1 MLKLSNICK
10 STSTVKLWFDG
21 KAVESSTTEWID
33 LTNPATNEVISKVP
47 MTTKSEMQRAVE
59 SCKKAFKSWS
69 NTSIITRQQKIFNL
83 AQLIRRDKVYF
94 FLLREPRSSPSLK
107 KLQATSQLNKA
118 KLWPMQKAMFSEA
131 CGCFVEV
138 VEHASSVTSL
148 QMGETMQ
155 NIATNMDTYSYRV
168 PIGVCAGIIPFNFP
182 AMIPLWMFPI
192 ALATGNTMLLKPSE
206 QDPGACMILM
216 ELAKEAGI
224 PDGCLNVIHG
234 KHDAVDFLC
243 THPDIR
249 AISFVGSDTVV
260 VLFVCIMLLFQL
272 FKFPSHFGQ
281 GRHVYELAAKSG
293 KRIQANT
300 GAKNHAVILPDA
312 DPEHTINQLVAAAF
326 GAAGQRC
333 MALSVA
339 VFVGSARHWIPNLV
353 RCAKMVRVGSGDNPN
368 VDMGPLISEDA
379 KRRILACINRA
390 EEQGAT
396 VLLDGR
402 HLIVQGYE
410 KGNFI
415 GPTILADV
423 KPTMECY
430 KSEIFGPV
438 LCVITVSSLQEALE
452 LINANRFGNG
462 TSIFTGSGWSARKF
476 VHEVDVGQVGI
487 NVPIPVPLP
496 MFSFTGSR
504 ASFYG
509 DLNFYG
515 KAGVNFFT
523 QLKTVTQLWREKN
536 QATEQQDGSPV
547 ELAFPV
553 QR

>member
-10 STSTVKLWFDG
+10 VNNILVVVNMFLKGKKIHLSFSTFQSMSTVKLWFDG

-47 MTTKSEMQRAVE
+47 MTTKSEMERAVE
-59 SCKKAFKSWS
+59 SSKKAFKLWS

-83 AQLIRRDKVYF
+83 AQLIRRDKK
-94 FLLREPRSSPSLK
+94 RIASSITTEQGKTLADAEGDVFRG
-107 KLQATSQLNKA
+107 LQ
-118 KLWPMQKAMFSEA
+118 
-131 CGCFVEV
+131 V

-148 QMGETMQ
+148 QMGETLQ

-168 PIGVCAGIIPFNFP
+168 PIGVCAGIVPFNFP

-249 AISFVGSDTVV
+249 AISFVGSDAV
-260 VLFVCIMLLFQL
+260 
-272 FKFPSHFGQ
+272 

-293 KRIQANT
+293 KRIQANS

-312 DPEHTINQLVAAAF
+312 DPEYTINQLVAAAF

-339 VFVGSARHWIPNLV
+339 VFVDSARHLIPNLV
-353 RCAKMVRVGSGDNPN
+353 ECAKAVRVGSGDNAN
-368 VDMGPLISEDA
+368 VDMGPVISEDA

-423 KPTMECY
+423 K
-430 KSEIFGPV
+430 
-438 LCVITVSSLQEALE
+438 
-452 LINANRFGNG
+452 
-462 TSIFTGSGWSARKF
+462 
-476 VHEVDVGQVGI
+476 VH
-487 NVPIPVPLP
+487 L
-496 MFSFTGSR
+496 
-504 ASFYG
+504 
-509 DLNFYG
+509 
-515 KAGVNFFT
+515 T
-523 QLKTVTQLWREKN
+523 QLNNLLSFLFSCFVFR
-536 QATEQQDGSPV
+536 
-547 ELAFPV
+547 
-553 QR
+553 

>member
-1 MLKLSNICK
+1 DINNDNNKTAAENINTADCFGFLISDTVASVRIRAKITMLKLSNICK
-10 STSTVKLWFDG
+10 SMSTVKLWFDG

-47 MTTKSEMQRAVE
+47 MTTKSEMERAVE
-59 SCKKAFKSWS
+59 SCKKAFKLWS

-83 AQLIRRDKVYF
+83 AQLIRRDKK
-94 FLLREPRSSPSLK
+94 RIASSITTEQGKTLADAEGDVFRG
-107 KLQATSQLNKA
+107 LQ
-118 KLWPMQKAMFSEA
+118 
-131 CGCFVEV
+131 V

-148 QMGETMQ
+148 QMGETLQ

-168 PIGVCAGIIPFNFP
+168 PIGVCAGIVPFNFP

-249 AISFVGSDTVV
+249 AISFVGSDAV
-260 VLFVCIMLLFQL
+260 
-272 FKFPSHFGQ
+272 

-293 KRIQANT
+293 KRIQANS

-312 DPEHTINQLVAAAF
+312 DPEYTINQLVAAAF

-339 VFVGSARHWIPNLV
+339 VFVGSARHLIPNLV
-353 RCAKMVRVGSGDNPN
+353 ECAKAVRVGSGDNPN
-368 VDMGPLISEDA
+368 VDMGPVISEDA

-423 KPTMECY
+423 KSTMECY
-430 KSEIFGPV
+430 QSEIFGPV
-438 LCVITVSSLQEALE
+438 LCVITVSSLEEALE
-452 LINANRFGNG
+452 LINGNRFGNG

-515 KAGVNFFT
+515 KAGINFFT

-536 QATEQQDGSPV
+536 QATDSNSPPPV

>member
-1 MLKLSNICK
+1 MLIYANITYDKESPQNTVASVRIRAEITMLKLSNICK
-10 STSTVKLWFDG
+10 SMSTVKLWFDG

-47 MTTKSEMQRAVE
+47 MTTKSEMERAVE
-59 SCKKAFKSWS
+59 SSKKAFKLWS

-83 AQLIRRDKVYF
+83 AQLIRRDKK
-94 FLLREPRSSPSLK
+94 RIASSITTEQGKTLADAEGDVFRG
-107 KLQATSQLNKA
+107 LQ
-118 KLWPMQKAMFSEA
+118 
-131 CGCFVEV
+131 V

-148 QMGETMQ
+148 QMGETLQ

-168 PIGVCAGIIPFNFP
+168 PIGVCAGIVPFNFP

-249 AISFVGSDTVV
+249 AISFVGSDAV
-260 VLFVCIMLLFQL
+260 
-272 FKFPSHFGQ
+272 

-293 KRIQANT
+293 KRIQANS

-312 DPEHTINQLVAAAF
+312 DPEYTINQLVAAAF

-339 VFVGSARHWIPNLV
+339 VFVDSARHLIPNLV
-353 RCAKMVRVGSGDNPN
+353 ECAKAVRVGSGDNAN
-368 VDMGPLISEDA
+368 VDMGPVISEDA

-423 KPTMECY
+423 KSTMECY
-430 KSEIFGPV
+430 QSEIFGPV
-438 LCVITVSSLQEALE
+438 LCVITVSSLEEALE
-452 LINANRFGNG
+452 LINGNRFGNG

-515 KAGVNFFT
+515 KAGINFFT

-536 QATEQQDGSPV
+536 QATDSNSPPPV

>member
-1 MLKLSNICK
+1 MLIYANITYDKDSPQNTHCFGFLISDIVASVHVRAEIAMLKLSNICK
-10 STSTVKLWFDG
+10 SMSTVKLWFDG

-47 MTTKSEMQRAVE
+47 MTTKSEMERAVE

-83 AQLIRRDKVYF
+83 AQLIRRDKKRIASNITSEQGKTLADAEGDVY
-94 FLLREPRSSPSLK
+94 RG
-107 KLQATSQLNKA
+107 LQ
-118 KLWPMQKAMFSEA
+118 
-131 CGCFVEV
+131 V

-148 QMGETMQ
+148 QMGETLQ

-168 PIGVCAGIIPFNFP
+168 PIGVCAGIVPFNFP

-249 AISFVGSDTVV
+249 AISFVGSDAV
-260 VLFVCIMLLFQL
+260 
-272 FKFPSHFGQ
+272 

-312 DPEHTINQLVAAAF
+312 DPEYTINQLVAAAF

-339 VFVGSARHWIPNLV
+339 VFVGSARHLIPNLV
-353 RCAKMVRVGSGDNPN
+353 ECAKAVRVGSGDNPN
-368 VDMGPLISEDA
+368 VDMGPVISEDA

-396 VLLDGR
+396 VLVDGR

-430 KSEIFGPV
+430 QSEIFGPV

-452 LINANRFGNG
+452 LINENRFGNG
-462 TSIFTGSGWSARKF
+462 TSIFTSSGWSARKF

-515 KAGVNFFT
+515 KAGINFFT

-536 QATEQQDGSPV
+536 QATDSNSPPPV

>member
-83 AQLIRRDKVYF
+83 AQLIRRDK
-94 FLLREPRSSPSLK
+94 K
-107 KLQATSQLNKA
+107 KIASNITIEQGKTLADAEGDVFRGLQ
-118 KLWPMQKAMFSEA
+118 
-131 CGCFVEV
+131 V

>member
-1 MLKLSNICK
+1 MLIDQSNCDCENYFGFLSHFRHISSVRQISAEIAMLKLSNICK
-10 STSTVKLWFDG
+10 LWLDG

-69 NTSIITRQQKIFNL
+69 NTSIISRQQKIFNL
-83 AQLIRRDKVYF
+83 AQLIRRDQ
-94 FLLREPRSSPSLK
+94 K
-107 KLQATSQLNKA
+107 KIASNITIEQGKTLADAEGDVFRGLQ
-118 KLWPMQKAMFSEA
+118 
-131 CGCFVEV
+131 V

-249 AISFVGSDTVV
+249 AISFVGSDVV
-260 VLFVCIMLLFQL
+260 
-272 FKFPSHFGQ
+272 
-281 GRHVYELAAKSG
+281 GRHVYQLAAKSG

-312 DPEHTINQLVAAAF
+312 NPEHTINQLVAAAF

-333 MALSVA
+333 MAVSVA
-339 VFVGSARHWIPNLV
+339 VFVDSARQWIPNLV
-353 RCAKMVRVGSGDNPN
+353 RCAKMVRVGPGDNPN

-452 LINANRFGNG
+452 LINENRFGNG
-462 TSIFTGSGWSARKF
+462 TSIFTGSGWLARKF

-496 MFSFTGSR
+496 MFSFTGNR

-523 QLKTVTQLWREKN
+523 QLKTVTQLWRREKS
-536 QATEQQDGSPV
+536 QATDQQNGSPV